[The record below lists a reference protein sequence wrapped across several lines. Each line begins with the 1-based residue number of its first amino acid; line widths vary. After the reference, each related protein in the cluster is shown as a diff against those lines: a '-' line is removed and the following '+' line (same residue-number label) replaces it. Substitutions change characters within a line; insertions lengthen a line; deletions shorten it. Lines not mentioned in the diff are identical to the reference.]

1 MFFEAKE
8 EHRAVDQ
15 LVLPDLV
22 KTDTSSAAFAGRV
35 KVLKELVEHH
45 AEEEEKEMFPR
56 ARKLLST
63 DRLKEIGSQMEQR
76 KQEMLSAAKG

>member
-1 MFFEAKE
+1 
-8 EHRAVDQ
+8 
-15 LVLPDLV
+15 VLPDLV
-22 KTDTSSAAFAGRV
+22 KTDTSSAAFSGRV

-56 ARKLLST
+56 ARKLLSI

-76 KQEMLSAAKG
+76 KQEILNSVKG